1 MDKGVLKCKNL
12 GKSIAKTPTKI
23 VHSPKQRK
31 VYKNTIFYKKSTSI
45 SLEVTKNDL

>member
-23 VHSPKQRK
+23 GIVQNREKSIKIPF
-31 VYKNTIFYKKSTSI
+31 FYK
-45 SLEVTKNDL
+45 